1 MHLHAGVRI
10 SLSALMKAFVNSG
23 VYSVVKC
30 RAMPSFD
37 KSVFAV
43 ITDSKEI
50 TAVVTEDSE
59 TEGEKEHGFRIITFD
74 TVLPFGL
81 IGLLAGVSK
90 AFAESEIPILI
101 LSSYSTDHILV
112 KEKHMEKAVEC
123 LRKNGIEI

>member
-37 KSVFAV
+37 KSVF
-43 ITDSKEI
+43 
-50 TAVVTEDSE
+50 AVVTEDSE

-112 KEKHMEKAVEC
+112 KEKHLEKAVEC